1 MNQKDRTV
9 IRGLAGRVAEIAEL
23 PVMAERREMWKRHHA
38 LERVRP
44 MVLVAPEGSWRE
56 LAPAESLQCREWPA
70 RGIEQSLRQRIFQH
84 EHIGDD
90 TVIERTWTVGKAVS
104 NTGWGLSAEWIPSGD
119 ATGAGTF
126 KPVIESREDLDKLRF
141 PEVVYDEAATL
152 HNLEQAQELFGDIL
166 DVRLRGVRTISFHL
180 MNLYTHLRGLDQ
192 VMMDMYAEPEMLHEA
207 MSFLEQGH
215 HRLIDQYVEMNL
227 LSLNNDDAYIYPAGN
242 GYSDELPPAGYDPE
256 HIKPTDMWA
265 SAEAQELTLVSPEM
279 TWEFAIQYEKRL
291 LERFGLAVYGCCE
304 DLTRKLDYVFQIANL
319 RQVNISPFADV
330 AKCAEQFAGRDLIFS
345 WKPHPSQ
352 LVGEFNEEQIRQ
364 NIKHALD
371 VTRGLVFEMVLKDT
385 HTCENHPERFTR
397 WVEIARELVEQY

>member
-1 MNQKDRTV
+1 MIQQDKDI
-9 IRGLAGRVAEIAEL
+9 IRGLAARVAEIAEL
-23 PVMAERREMWKRHHA
+23 PVMAEKREMWKRHHS

-56 LAPAESLQCREWPA
+56 LVPAESLQCEQWPA
-70 RGIEQSLRQRIFQH
+70 RGIEQSLRQRIYQH

-90 TVIERTWTVGKAVS
+90 TVIEKTWTVNKAVS
-104 NTGWGLSAEWIPSGD
+104 NTGWGLAAEWIPSGD

-126 KPVIESREDLDKLRF
+126 KPVIESAEDLKRLQY
-141 PEVVYDEAATL
+141 PGVAHDEAAS
-152 HNLEQAQELFGDIL
+152 ERAFEEAQELFGDIL
-166 DVRLRGVRTISFHL
+166 DVQLKGVRTISFHL

-192 VMMDMYAEPEMLHEA
+192 VMMDMYTEPEMLHEA
-207 MSFLEQGH
+207 MAFLEQGH

-227 LSLNNDDAYIYPAGN
+227 LSLNNDDAYVYPASN
-242 GYSDELPPAGYDPE
+242 GYSDELPPAGCDPS

-291 LERFGLAVYGCCE
+291 LERFGLSVYGCCE
-304 DLTRKLDYVFQIANL
+304 DLTRKLDYVYEIANL

-330 AKCAEQFAGRDLIFS
+330 EKCAQQFRKDLIFS
-345 WKPHPSQ
+345 WKPHPSH
-352 LVGEFNEEQIRQ
+352 LVGEFDERCIRAYL
-364 NIKHALD
+364 KHALD
-371 VTRGLVFEMVLKDT
+371 VTQGLVFEMVLKDT

-397 WVEIARELVEQY
+397 WVEIATELAEQY